1 MQINQQE
8 LAEAIEAIQ
17 EGGQAMGVH
26 CDDVYESLRRNKD
39 LMWWVMSSCH
49 CGDDMSA
56 EFAKVFDKECERMLT
71 EALRAKKE
79 VDNGLQ

>member
-1 MQINQQE
+1 MQVNEQE
-8 LAEAIEAIQ
+8 LAEAIEAIN
-17 EGGQAMGVH
+17 EGGHALGVH

-49 CGDDMSA
+49 GGDDLSA

-71 EALRAKKE
+71 EALRAKQE
-79 VDNGLQ
+79 VDNELQ